1 MAYLLSRLWVTVIC
15 LHLLALHQQP
25 AHPWLPLPWLTE
37 TVQGGEGNWGR
48 DAWGWRYLVLW
59 VWQQGGPQGDHGCWV
74 YKPGHFCSGPSARV
88 RMQLWLK
95 GRCWQSLLWGCQ
107 SCSALLRGG
116 GPHPWLRAAPG
127 AALGGIEQG
136 TQVCQALGVIFFS
149 HKTALKKEMR
159 SGLFCG
165 WDWLWRAASCLPL
178 LCCNTGNLLLLTPGV
193 VSNSQMVLTSVS
205 GNWWPTCLTL

>member
-1 MAYLLSRLWVTVIC
+1 MAHLLSRLWVTVIS

-37 TVQGGEGNWGR
+37 TVRGGEGNWGR
-48 DAWGWRYLVLW
+48 DACGWRYLLLW

-136 TQVCQALGVIFFS
+136 TQVCQALGVIFF
-149 HKTALKKEMR
+149 
-159 SGLFCG
+159 
-165 WDWLWRAASCLPL
+165 
-178 LCCNTGNLLLLTPGV
+178 
-193 VSNSQMVLTSVS
+193 
-205 GNWWPTCLTL
+205 PTRQH